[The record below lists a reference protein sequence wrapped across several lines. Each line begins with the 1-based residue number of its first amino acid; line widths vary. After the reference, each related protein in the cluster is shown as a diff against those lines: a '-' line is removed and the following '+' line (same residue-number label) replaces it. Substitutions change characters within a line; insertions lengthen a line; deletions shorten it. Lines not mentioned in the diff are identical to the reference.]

1 VPAIARG
8 PFRGLPREVA
18 VLSAVSFT
26 VALGY
31 GIVAPA
37 IPEFA
42 HQFGV
47 SAAAAASVIS
57 AFALMRVAG
66 ALPAGRLVDRF
77 GEHTIMA
84 AGIAIVAVSSLLAGF
99 AQNFTELIILRGVG
113 GLGSA
118 MFSVSAQTLLLVT
131 VPAAQRGR
139 ASGLYSGG
147 FLLGGISG
155 PAVGGLVAAWSL
167 RAPFLIYGALLVVP
181 VVIAAIALPDAPRR
195 DVTGARPIRTLAA
208 LATALRSRAY
218 RAAALAT
225 FADNF
230 AAIGVRSAIVPLF
243 VHAVLHRSPVWTGI
257 GFLAFAAANA
267 AALLPAG
274 RVADTLGRRPVVVT
288 GCAATACGMVML
300 AVLPGLAGY
309 LVALGVSGLG
319 SGLLDVAPA
328 AMVGDII
335 EGQGGALVASYQMA
349 GDAGSVTG
357 PVAAGY
363 LVDTVSYAAAFELAG
378 GVLGLAAVL
387 GLFAPE
393 TRRPPV
399 G

>member
-1 VPAIARG
+1 MPAISRG

-18 VLSAVSFT
+18 VLSAISFT

-42 HQFGV
+42 RQFGV
-47 SAAAAASVIS
+47 SAAAAASVVS

-66 ALPAGRLVDRF
+66 ALP
-77 GEHTIMA
+77 
-84 AGIAIVAVSSLLAGF
+84 
-99 AQNFTELIILRGVG
+99 
-113 GLGSA
+113 
-118 MFSVSAQTLLLVT
+118 
-131 VPAAQRGR
+131 
-139 ASGLYSGG
+139 SG
-147 FLLGGISG
+147 
-155 PAVGGLVAAWSL
+155 
-167 RAPFLIYGALLVVP
+167 
-181 VVIAAIALPDAPRR
+181 
-195 DVTGARPIRTLAA
+195 
-208 LATALRSRAY
+208 
-218 RAAALAT
+218 
-225 FADNF
+225 
-230 AAIGVRSAIVPLF
+230 
-243 VHAVLHRSPVWTGI
+243 
-257 GFLAFAAANA
+257 
-267 AALLPAG
+267 
-274 RVADTLGRRPVVVT
+274 RPVIVT

-300 AVLPGLAGY
+300 AALPGLAGY

-328 AMVGDII
+328 AIVGDII

-363 LVDTVSYAAAFELAG
+363 LVGTVSYAAAFELAG

-393 TRRPPV
+393 TRRAPV